1 VTVVSQG
8 DRVPPELER
17 PDTDEAWIEAL
28 GSSGP
33 RQAEALRRLHDLM
46 LRAARHQVR
55 RMGSI
60 LANSGVDGVEELANQ
75 AADEAMVALLAKLGT
90 FERRSRFTTWAYK
103 FAILQASTEVRRR
116 AWRQREVNLED
127 LDTVADHGSSP
138 EQHAEAA
145 DLAAALRSAM
155 NVALTPYQRRIALA
169 LLLDGVPIDVLSE
182 RLGTTRGALYKTLHD
197 VRVRLRAELAAAGHL
212 VDTTRQA
219 GTP

>member
-1 VTVVSQG
+1 LTAGSPLSRQQG
-8 DRVPPELER
+8 DEL
-17 PDTDEAWIEAL
+17 
-28 GSSGP
+28 
-33 RQAEALRRLHDLM
+33 
-46 LRAARHQVR
+46 
-55 RMGSI
+55 
-60 LANSGVDGVEELANQ
+60 
-75 AADEAMVALLAKLGT
+75 ADEAAHDALQAVLTRLHT
-90 FERRSRFTTWAYK
+90 FRGESRFTTWAYK

-145 DLAAALRSAM
+145 DLAAAVRSAM